1 MLLARRIQKRMQN
14 PFARTFRGFRYR
26 DFRLV
31 WTGAFIST
39 TGTWM
44 QTVAQSW
51 VVLTL
56 TGSAFYLGVDAF
68 LATLPMILF
77 SLFGGV
83 LADRIDRRKLL
94 LVSQVLQM
102 TFAFVLAGLIGTGVV
117 RVWHIFILSFLT
129 GSAQS
134 IGGPAYQALLPVL
147 VEREDMP
154 NAIALNSMQF
164 NLARMLG
171 PVLAGLTLASLGSA
185 ACFALNGLSFVAVI
199 VTLLMIGTPF
209 MPRPTLGASV
219 MSQMREGFRFLGKRR
234 ELIHLSALG
243 FLTSFFAIPLITL
256 LPVVAKQIFGL
267 GATGYSWIMA
277 ASGAGSVT
285 GALIVAA
292 SGHTRRK
299 GLFALV
305 LELALSVFLF
315 VFAFSRVLPLSLVM
329 LFFAGASLLGVIAMV
344 FSLAQ
349 LATTEGMRG
358 RVMSIFMLAFRG
370 GMPLGNLLSGWIADH
385 AGVTT
390 ALAINAVAVM
400 AISLSFLLPRTTV
413 RSL

>member
-1 MLLARRIQKRMQN
+1 MKN
-14 PFARTFRGFRYR
+14 PFERTFRGFRYR

-56 TGSAFYLGVDAF
+56 TGSAFYLGIDAF

-83 LADRIDRRKLL
+83 LADRVDRRKLL
-94 LVSQVLQM
+94 LLSQVLQM

-209 MPRPTLGASV
+209 IPRPTLGASV
-219 MSQMREGFRFLGKRR
+219 MAQMREGFRFLGRRR

-292 SGHTRRK
+292 AGHTRRK

-329 LFFAGASLLGVIAMV
+329 IFFAGASLLGVIAMV

-349 LATTEGMRG
+349 LATTEAMRG

-370 GMPLGNLLSGWIADH
+370 GMPLGNLLSGWIADQ
-385 AGVTT
+385 ASVTT

-400 AISLSFLLPRTTV
+400 VISLSFLLPRTTV